1 VQIFRSLA
9 EVPANFGPSV
19 VAIGK
24 FNGVHLGH
32 VEMIALAKSE
42 AQKLKA
48 RTVVVT
54 FDRHP
59 AALLNPQSVPADITG
74 PERRLE
80 LIAAAGVDAALVLE
94 FTEQLAALS
103 PTEFVSS
110 ILVDAL
116 HAGVVVVGN
125 DFRFGSHATGDCA
138 TLRELGA
145 QFGFDVVE
153 LDDVAPGGDRRVS
166 SSWIR
171 ELLESGDVAT
181 ASQLLGRR
189 HAVRGMV
196 VHGEAR
202 GRLLGYPT
210 ANLASD
216 STGYLP
222 ADGTYAGWLIDEDG
236 TRYPAAI
243 SIGTNPTF
251 EGERT
256 RRLEAFVI
264 DHTLDLY
271 DHVVVVEFVEYL
283 RGMYKFDGID
293 KLIAQMD
300 DDIVQIRGILGLPAT
315 E

>member
-1 VQIFRSLA
+1 
-9 EVPANFGPSV
+9 
-19 VAIGK
+19 
-24 FNGVHLGH
+24 
-32 VEMIALAKSE
+32 
-42 AQKLKA
+42 
-48 RTVVVT
+48 
-54 FDRHP
+54 
-59 AALLNPQSVPADITG
+59 
-74 PERRLE
+74 
-80 LIAAAGVDAALVLE
+80 
-94 FTEQLAALS
+94 
-103 PTEFVSS
+103 
-110 ILVDAL
+110 
-116 HAGVVVVGN
+116 VVVVGN

-171 ELLESGDVAT
+171 ELLESGDVT
-181 ASQLLGRR
+181 KASQLLGRR

>member
-1 VQIFRSLA
+1 MQIFRSLA
-9 EVPANFGPSV
+9 EVPADFGPSV

-32 VEMIALAKSE
+32 VEMIALAKAE
-42 AQKLKA
+42 AHKLNA

-80 LIAAAGVDAALVLE
+80 LIEDAGVDAALVLE
-94 FTEQLAALS
+94 FTEELAALS
-103 PTEFVSS
+103 PPEFVSR
-110 ILVDAL
+110 IIVRAL
-116 HAGVVVVGN
+116 HANVVVVGN
-125 DFRFGSHATGDCA
+125 DFRFGSRAAGDCS

-145 QFGFDVVE
+145 EFGFDVVQ

-171 ELLESGDVAT
+171 ELLEAGDVAT
-181 ASQLLGRR
+181 ASHLLGRR

>member
-1 VQIFRSLA
+1 MQTFRSLA
-9 EVPANFGPSV
+9 EVPAGFGPSV

-32 VEMIALAKSE
+32 VEMIALAKAE
-42 AQKLKA
+42 AQKLNA
-48 RTVVVT
+48 RTIVVT

-80 LIAAAGVDAALVLE
+80 LIEAAGVDATLVLE

-103 PTEFVSS
+103 PAEFVSS
-110 ILVDAL
+110 ILVDSL
-116 HAGVVVVGN
+116 HARVVVVGN
-125 DFRFGSHATGDCA
+125 DFRFGSRAAGDCT

-153 LDDVAPGGDRRVS
+153 LDDVTPGGDRRVS

-171 ELLESGDVAT
+171 ELLESGDVTT
-181 ASQLLGRR
+181 AGQLLGRR

-210 ANLASD
+210 ANLAGD

-300 DDIVQIRGILGLPAT
+300 DDIVQIRGILGLAPAQ
-315 E
+315 

>member
-1 VQIFRSLA
+1 MQTFRSLA
-9 EVPANFGPSV
+9 EVPTDFGPSV
-19 VAIGK
+19 IAIGK

-32 VEMIALAKSE
+32 LEMIALARAE
-42 AQKLKA
+42 AQKLNVS
-48 RTVVVT
+48 TVVVT

-80 LIAAAGVDAALVLE
+80 LIEAAGVDATLVLE

-116 HAGVVVVGN
+116 HASVVVVGK
-125 DFRFGSHATGDCA
+125 DFRFGAHAAGDCA
-138 TLRELGA
+138 TLRELCA
-145 QFGFDVVE
+145 RFGFSVVE

-171 ELLESGDVAT
+171 ELLESGDATT
-181 ASQLLGRR
+181 ASRLLGRR

-210 ANLASD
+210 ANLAGD
-216 STGYLP
+216 STGCLP

-300 DDIVQIRGILGLPAT
+300 DDIVQIRGILGLAPAQ
-315 E
+315 

>member
-1 VQIFRSLA
+1 VQVFRSLD
-9 EVPANFGPSV
+9 EVPSDFGPSV

-32 VEMIALAKSE
+32 LAMIARAQSE
-42 AQKLKA
+42 AESLHA

-59 AALLNPQSVPADITG
+59 AALLHPADVPADITG
-74 PERRLE
+74 PNRRLE
-80 LIAAAGVDAALVLE
+80 LIEAAGIDASLVLE
-94 FTEQLAALS
+94 FTEELAALS
-103 PTEFVSS
+103 PTAFVEN
-110 ILVDAL
+110 IVVDVL
-116 HAGVVVVGN
+116 HAQVVVVGN
-125 DFRFGSHATGDCA
+125 DFKFGSRASGDCA
-138 TLRELGA
+138 TLRELGDR
-145 QFGFDVVE
+145 FGFTVVE
-153 LDDVAPGGDRRVS
+153 LEDVAPGGERRVS

-171 ELLESGDVAT
+171 ELLEAGDVVT
-181 ASQLLGRR
+181 ANSLLGRR
-189 HAVRGMV
+189 HAVRGLV

-271 DHVVVVEFVEYL
+271 DHVVVVEFVDYL

-300 DDIVQIRGILGLPAT
+300 DDIVAIRAILDLPSAQ
-315 E
+315 